1 MKHIVVLFCILLISA
16 FALPVAA
23 SVGTVTTE
31 PVIIHGVTME
41 PTFEPTKEPTK
52 EPTAEPTREPT
63 KEPTSTQVVV
73 TTPVGPQVGWVTIA
87 STPSAASV
95 TLDGRSVGVTPVA
108 GLEVGAGTSHSVRI
122 SMNGYEPFQ
131 TSFSVSPGEQ
141 AAVDGTLSPV
151 VTPVPTTEPTKAP
164 TAPVT
169 PVQPIGGDKGWFR
182 VHCNV
187 DGAQASLD
195 NGAAGTCTIAQGSC
209 SIQVA
214 TTGTP
219 VSSFTVTKSGYQTY
233 TNPVAREPAKGETVD
248 LYATLNP
255 IPVPAYGSIQ
265 VASSPS
271 GAVATLDG
279 GSWQYTPC
287 TFSSVIAGSSHTVQ
301 VSMSGYQPYTT
312 TAYVAGGQTAY
323 VSISLV
329 PNPPYPNTGSLNVAT
344 SPKGA
349 DIYVDGRYVAQSPG
363 VIPGLVPGSH
373 SVRLHK
379 AGYDEYVNTFTV
391 YAGQQT
397 PVSVTLNPQQSTVGS
412 IEVSSVPAG
421 SSLYLDGHYMGLTPS
436 GDYFD
441 LSSLVPGSHTV
452 LLRHTNYQDYSQ
464 TVYVGGGKVVTVNAV
479 LTQIVPG
486 PTPFITGQIVAA
498 SVPPG
503 AEFFLDNVYK
513 GITPLSLSDIPA
525 GSHVVTMKEAGY
537 TDNVQTV
544 TVVGGQSTAVAATLT
559 QPTPTA
565 TPTKSP
571 MTVVPVV
578 GAIVLVGAVLLLKRR

>member
-1 MKHIVVLFCILLISA
+1 MKHIVMLFCILLVSA

-41 PTFEPTKEPTK
+41 PTFVPTK

-87 STPSAASV
+87 STPSGASV

-122 SMNGYEPFQ
+122 SMSGYEPYQ
-131 TSFSVSPGEQ
+131 TSFSVGPGEQ
-141 AAVDGTLSPV
+141 AAVDGTLSPL

-182 VHCNV
+182 VNCNV
-187 DGAQASLD
+187 NGALAALD

-209 SIQVA
+209 SIEVA

-219 VSSFTVTKSGYQTY
+219 VSSFTVTKSGYQAS
-233 TNPVAREPAKGETVD
+233 TNTVTRQPAKGETVD

-287 TFSSVIAGSSHTVQ
+287 TFSSVTAGSSHTVQ
-301 VSMSGYQPYTT
+301 VSLSGYQPYTT
-312 TAYVAGGQTAY
+312 TSYVSGGQAAY

-363 VIPGLVPGSH
+363 VIPGLAPGSH

-391 YAGQQT
+391 YSGQQT
-397 PVSVTLNPQQSTVGS
+397 PVSVTLNPQHSSVGS
-412 IEVSSVPAG
+412 IEVASVPAG
-421 SSLYLDGHYMGLTPS
+421 SSLYLDGNYMGLTPS

-441 LSSLVPGSHTV
+441 LTSLVPGYHTI
-452 LLRHTNYQDYSQ
+452 LLRHTDYQDFSQ
-464 TVYVGGGKVVTVNAV
+464 TVYVSGGGVATVNAV
-479 LTQIVPG
+479 LTHIVPG
-486 PTPFITGQIVAA
+486 PTPDVTGQIVAA
-498 SVPPG
+498 SVPAG
-503 AEFFLDNVYK
+503 AEFFLDNVYR
-513 GITPLSLSDIPA
+513 GITPLTLSDIPA
-525 GSHVVTMKEAGY
+525 GSHVVTMKGAGY
-537 TDNVQTV
+537 MDNVQTV
-544 TVVGGQSTAVAATLT
+544 TVTGGQSTAVTATLT
-559 QPTPTA
+559 RATPTA
-565 TPTKSP
+565 TATKSP

-578 GAIVLVGAVLLLKRR
+578 GAIALVGAVLLQKRR

>member
-1 MKHIVVLFCILLISA
+1 MKRIVVLFCILFVSA
-16 FALPVAA
+16 FVLPVAA
-23 SVGTVTTE
+23 AGETVTTE
-31 PVIIHGVTME
+31 PTIIHGVTME
-41 PTFEPTKEPTK
+41 PTKEPTKAPTTEPTKEPTK
-52 EPTAEPTREPT
+52 EPTST
-63 KEPTSTQVVV
+63 KVVV

-87 STPSAASV
+87 STPSGASV
-95 TLDGRSVGVTPVA
+95 TLDGKSVGVTPVA

-122 SMNGYEPFQ
+122 SMSGYEPYQ
-131 TSFSVSPGEQ
+131 TSFSVGAGEQ
-141 AAVDGTLSPV
+141 AAVDGTLTPIA
-151 VTPVPTTEPTKAP
+151 TPVPTIEPTKAP
-164 TAPVT
+164 TAAPT
-169 PVQPIGGDKGWFR
+169 SPVQPIGGDKGWFR

-187 DGAQASLD
+187 DGAQASLG
-195 NGAAGTCTIAQGSC
+195 NGAAGSCTIAAGSC
-209 SIQVA
+209 SIEVA

-233 TNPVAREPAKGETVD
+233 TNTVTRMPAKGETVD

-255 IPVPAYGSIQ
+255 VPVPSYGSIQ
-265 VASSPS
+265 VTSNPS

-301 VSMSGYQPYTT
+301 VSLSGYQPYTT

-349 DIYVDGRYVAQSPG
+349 DIYVDGRYVAQSPS
-363 VIPGLVPGSH
+363 VIPGLAPGSH

-397 PVSVTLNPQQSTVGS
+397 AVSVTLNPQYSSVGS

-421 SSLYLDGHYMGLTPS
+421 SSLYLDGNYMGQTPS

-441 LSSLVPGSHTV
+441 LTSLVPGYHTI
-452 LLRHTNYQDYSQ
+452 LLRHTDYQDYSQ
-464 TVYVGGGKVVTVNAV
+464 TVYVSGGGVVTVSAV
-479 LTQIVPG
+479 LNPVVPG
-486 PTPFITGQIVAA
+486 PTPDVTGQIVAA

-503 AEFFLDNVYK
+503 AEFYLDNVYK
-513 GITPLSLSDIPA
+513 GVTPLTLSDIPS

-544 TVVGGQSTAVAATLT
+544 TVIGGQSTAVAATLT
-559 QPTPTA
+559 EVAPTA
-565 TPTKSP
+565 TATKSP

-578 GAIVLVGAVLLLKRR
+578 GAVILVGAVLLLKRR

>member
-1 MKHIVVLFCILLISA
+1 MKRIVVLFCILFVSA
-16 FALPVAA
+16 FVLPVAA
-23 SVGTVTTE
+23 AGETVTTE
-31 PVIIHGVTME
+31 PTIIHGVTME
-41 PTFEPTKEPTK
+41 PTKEPTKAPTTEPTKEPTK
-52 EPTAEPTREPT
+52 EPTST
-63 KEPTSTQVVV
+63 KVVV

-87 STPSAASV
+87 STPSGASV
-95 TLDGRSVGVTPVA
+95 TLDGKSVGVTPVA

-122 SMNGYEPFQ
+122 SMSGYEPYQ
-131 TSFSVSPGEQ
+131 TSFSVGAGEQ
-141 AAVDGTLSPV
+141 AAVDGTLTPIA
-151 VTPVPTTEPTKAP
+151 TPVPTIEPTKAP
-164 TAPVT
+164 TAAPT
-169 PVQPIGGDKGWFR
+169 SPVQPIGGDKGWFR

-187 DGAQASLD
+187 DGAQASLG
-195 NGAAGTCTIAQGSC
+195 NGAAGSCTIAAGSC
-209 SIQVA
+209 SIEVA

-233 TNPVAREPAKGETVD
+233 TNTVTRMPAKGETVD

-255 IPVPAYGSIQ
+255 VPVPSYGSIQ
-265 VASSPS
+265 VTSNPS

-301 VSMSGYQPYTT
+301 VSLSGYQPYTT

-349 DIYVDGRYVAQSPG
+349 DIYVDGRYVAQSPS
-363 VIPGLVPGSH
+363 VIPGLAPGSH

-397 PVSVTLNPQQSTVGS
+397 AVSVTLNPQYSSVGS

-421 SSLYLDGHYMGLTPS
+421 SSLYLDGNYMGQTPS

-441 LSSLVPGSHTV
+441 LTSLVPGYHTI
-452 LLRHTNYQDYSQ
+452 LLRHTDYQDYSQ
-464 TVYVGGGKVVTVNAV
+464 TVYVSGGGVVTVSAV
-479 LTQIVPG
+479 LNPVVPG
-486 PTPFITGQIVAA
+486 PTPDVTGQIVAA

-503 AEFFLDNVYK
+503 AELFLDNVYK
-513 GITPLSLSDIPA
+513 GVTPLTLSDIPA
-525 GSHVVTMKEAGY
+525 GSHVITMKEAGY

-544 TVVGGQSTAVAATLT
+544 TVVGGRSTAVAATLT
-559 QPTPTA
+559 EVAPTA
-565 TPTKSP
+565 TATKSP
-571 MTVVPVV
+571 VTVVPVV

>member
-1 MKHIVVLFCILLISA
+1 MKHFVVLFCILLVSA
-16 FALPVAA
+16 FAIPVAA

-31 PVIIHGVTME
+31 PAIIHGVTME
-41 PTFEPTKEPTK
+41 PTFEPTK
-52 EPTAEPTREPT
+52 EPT

-87 STPSAASV
+87 STPSGASV

-108 GLEVGAGTSHSVRI
+108 GLEVASGTSHPVRI
-122 SMNGYEPFQ
+122 SMSGYEPYQ
-131 TSFSVSPGEQ
+131 TSVSVSPGEQ
-141 AAVDGTLSPV
+141 AAVDGTLTQI
-151 VTPVPTTEPTKAP
+151 VTPVPTTEPTKEP
-164 TAPVT
+164 TVPVT

-187 DGAQASLD
+187 DGAQALLD
-195 NGAAGTCTIAQGSC
+195 NGAAGTCTIAQGTC
-209 SIQVA
+209 SIEVA

-233 TNPVAREPAKGETVD
+233 TNTVSRMPSKGETVD

-255 IPVPAYGSIQ
+255 VPVPTYGSIQ
-265 VASSPS
+265 VTSNPS

-287 TFSSVIAGSSHTVQ
+287 TFTSVIAGSSHTVQ
-301 VSMSGYQPYTT
+301 VSLSGYQPYTT
-312 TAYVAGGQTAY
+312 TAYVAGGQMAY

-349 DIYVDGRYVAQSPG
+349 DIYIDGRYVAQSPS

-379 AGYDEYVNTFTV
+379 AGYDEYVNTVTV
-391 YAGQQT
+391 YSGQQT
-397 PVSVTLNPQQSTVGS
+397 QVSVTMSPQYSSVGS

-421 SSLYLDGHYMGLTPS
+421 SSLYLDGNYMGLTPS

-441 LSSLVPGSHTV
+441 LTSLVPGSHTV
-452 LLRHTNYQDYSQ
+452 LLRQTNYQDYSQ
-464 TVYVGGGKVVTVNAV
+464 NVYVGGGKVVTVNAV

-513 GITPLSLSDIPA
+513 GITPLTLSDIPL

-537 TDNVQTV
+537 SDNVQIV
-544 TVVGGQSTAVAATLT
+544 TVVGGQSTAVATTLT
-559 QPTPTA
+559 QATPAPTA
-565 TPTKSP
+565 TKSP

>member
-1 MKHIVVLFCILLISA
+1 MKRIVVLFCILFVSA
-16 FALPVAA
+16 FVLPVAA
-23 SVGTVTTE
+23 AGETVTTE
-31 PVIIHGVTME
+31 PTIIHGVTME
-41 PTFEPTKEPTK
+41 PTKEPTKAPTTEPTKEPTK
-52 EPTAEPTREPT
+52 EPTST
-63 KEPTSTQVVV
+63 KVVV

-87 STPSAASV
+87 STPSGASV
-95 TLDGRSVGVTPVA
+95 TLDGKSVGVTPVA
-108 GLEVGAGTSHSVRI
+108 GLELGAGTSHSVRI
-122 SMNGYEPFQ
+122 SMSGYEPYQ
-131 TSFSVSPGEQ
+131 TSFSVGAGEQ
-141 AAVDGTLSPV
+141 AAVDGTLTPIA
-151 VTPVPTTEPTKAP
+151 TPVPTIEPTKAP
-164 TAPVT
+164 TAAPT
-169 PVQPIGGDKGWFR
+169 SPVQPIGGDKGWFR

-187 DGAQASLD
+187 DGAQASLG
-195 NGAAGTCTIAQGSC
+195 NGAAGSCTIAQGTC
-209 SIQVA
+209 SIEVA

-233 TNPVAREPAKGETVD
+233 TNTVTRMPAKGETVD

-255 IPVPAYGSIQ
+255 VPVPSYGSIQ
-265 VASSPS
+265 VTSNPS

-301 VSMSGYQPYTT
+301 VSLSGYQPYTT

-349 DIYVDGRYVAQSPG
+349 DIYVDGRYVAQSPS
-363 VIPGLVPGSH
+363 VIPGLAPGSH

-397 PVSVTLNPQQSTVGS
+397 AVSVTLNPQYSSVGS

-421 SSLYLDGHYMGLTPS
+421 SSLYLDGNYMGQTPS

-441 LSSLVPGSHTV
+441 LTSLVPGYHTI
-452 LLRHTNYQDYSQ
+452 LLRHTDYQDYSQ
-464 TVYVGGGKVVTVNAV
+464 TVYVSGGGVVTVSAV
-479 LTQIVPG
+479 LNPVVPG
-486 PTPFITGQIVAA
+486 PTPDVTGQIVAA

-503 AEFFLDNVYK
+503 AEFYLDNVYK
-513 GITPLSLSDIPA
+513 GVTPLTLSDIPS

-544 TVVGGQSTAVAATLT
+544 TVIGGQSTAVAATLT
-559 QPTPTA
+559 EVAPTA
-565 TPTKSP
+565 TATKSP
-571 MTVVPVV
+571 RRLCRL
-578 GAIVLVGAVLLLKRR
+578 LVRSSLLVRYCC